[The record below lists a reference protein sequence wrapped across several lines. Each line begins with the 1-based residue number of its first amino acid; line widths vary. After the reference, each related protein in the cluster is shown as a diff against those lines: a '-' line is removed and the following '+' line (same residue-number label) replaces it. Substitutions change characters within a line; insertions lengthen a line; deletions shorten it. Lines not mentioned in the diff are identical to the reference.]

1 MVRQSE
7 MEAARLIL
15 VSGHKFGAH
24 AFEGIFSSDAFLNG
38 HIVVPLMIGLHEAHA
53 QKTVGYQSLR
63 YLASEQ
69 GIEYISTM
77 DGRLSSLAGPIRS
90 SQPRY
95 ILVIGWSHL
104 ISKEILSTPGTI
116 AGAPGAMFTQ
126 PGQFGCIGMHPTS
139 LPQGRGQAPI
149 PWTIIK
155 RFKETALTVFFLEAG
170 ADTGP
175 VIAKYDLE
183 VRGRETAAS
192 LFYRIAHAHFTAG
205 LDLAE
210 HLANRQVQSLV
221 QDESTATRW
230 PRRRPGDGEIL
241 NTMTSLEIDSL
252 VRALLGPY
260 PRAFTFVNGR
270 RLAVHAVESPA
281 SSIGQMYDHTAMV
294 SKDRVRFR
302 CQDRVVD
309 LVTSQL

>member
-1 MVRQSE
+1 MARQSE
-7 MEAARLIL
+7 MKAIPLIL
-15 VSGHKFGAH
+15 VSGHKFGAR
-24 AFEGIFSSDAFLNG
+24 AFEGVFSSDAFLDG
-38 HIVVPLMIGLHEAHA
+38 RIVVPLMIGLDEAHA
-53 QKTVGYQSLR
+53 PKTVGYQSLR
-63 YLASEQ
+63 YLANEQ
-69 GIEYISTM
+69 GIEYINTA
-77 DGRLSSLAGPIRS
+77 DGRLSSLAGPIRN

-104 ISKEILSTPGTI
+104 ISAEILSTPGTI
-116 AGAPGAMFTQ
+116 AGATFTQ

-155 RFKETALTVFFLEAG
+155 GLKETALTVFFLEAG

-175 VIAKYDLE
+175 IIAKYDLD
-183 VRGRETAAS
+183 VRERETAAS

-210 HLANRQVQSLV
+210 HLASRQVRSLV

-230 PRRRPGDGEIL
+230 PKRRPEDGEIL
-241 NTMTSLEIDSL
+241 NTMTCLEIDSL
-252 VRALLGPY
+252 VRALQGPY
-260 PRAFTFVNGR
+260 PRAFIVVDGQ
-270 RLAVHAVESPA
+270 RLAVQAVESPA
-281 SSIGQMYDHTAMV
+281 SSIGQMYDHTAVV

>member
-1 MVRQSE
+1 MARQSE
-7 MEAARLIL
+7 MKAIPLIL
-15 VSGHKFGAH
+15 VSGHKFGAR

-38 HIVVPLMIGLHEAHA
+38 RIVVPLIIGLDEAHA
-53 QKTVGYQSLR
+53 PKTVGYQSLR

-69 GIEYISTM
+69 GIEYINTT
-77 DGRLSSLAGPIRS
+77 DGRLSSLAGPIRN

-104 ISKEILSTPGTI
+104 ISAEILSTPSTI
-116 AGAPGAMFTQ
+116 AGAMFTQ

-155 RFKETALTVFFLEAG
+155 GLKETALTVFFLEAG

-175 VIAKYDLE
+175 IIAKYDLE
-183 VRGRETAAS
+183 VRERETAAS

-210 HLANRQVQSLV
+210 HLASRQVRSLV

-230 PRRRPGDGEIL
+230 PRRRPEDGEIL
-241 NTMTSLEIDSL
+241 NTMTCLEIDSL
-252 VRALLGPY
+252 VRALQGPY
-260 PRAFTFVNGR
+260 PRAFIVVDGQ
-270 RLAVHAVESPA
+270 RLAVQAVESPA
-281 SSIGQMYDHTAMV
+281 SSIGQMYDHSAVV

>member
-1 MVRQSE
+1 MARQSE
-7 MEAARLIL
+7 MEAIPLIL
-15 VSGHKFGAH
+15 VSGHKFGAR

-38 HIVVPLMIGLHEAHA
+38 RIVVPLMIGLHEAHA
-53 QKTVGYQSLR
+53 PKTVGYQSLG

-69 GIEYISTM
+69 GIEYINTT
-77 DGRLSSLAGPIRS
+77 DGRLSSLAGPIRN

-116 AGAPGAMFTQ
+116 AGAMFTQ

-155 RFKETALTVFFLEAG
+155 GLKETALTVFFLEAG

-175 VIAKYDLE
+175 IIAKYDLD
-183 VRGRETAAS
+183 VRERETAAS

-210 HLANRQVQSLV
+210 NLASRQVRSLV

-230 PRRRPGDGEIL
+230 PKRRPEDGEIL
-241 NTMTSLEIDSL
+241 NTMTCLEIDSL
-252 VRALLGPY
+252 VRALQGPY
-260 PRAFTFVNGR
+260 PRAFIVVDGR

-281 SSIGQMYDHTAMV
+281 SSIGQIYDHTAVV